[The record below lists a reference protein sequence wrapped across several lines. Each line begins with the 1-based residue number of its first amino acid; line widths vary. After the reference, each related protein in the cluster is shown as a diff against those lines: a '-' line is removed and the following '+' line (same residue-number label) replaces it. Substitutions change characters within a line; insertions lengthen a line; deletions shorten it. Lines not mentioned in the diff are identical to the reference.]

1 MTDNEKKDWGN
12 MRFRPLSRRSPGQ
25 HEDSDSRFATA
36 IVIFLLVA
44 LAYPWYAYWV
54 QSRLMARDLEQ
65 AASELD
71 RQVRATAGEVE
82 HLPQVQ
88 TASSRADLQ
97 QQRVNRVRI
106 VGATLG
112 NGSPMVIAEMH
123 GAGLAESSPTI
134 CRQAAEWLGRPLD
147 GMALRVQ
154 RGQAGRG
161 TIRMGTIR
169 C

>member
-1 MTDNEKKDWGN
+1 MPDNEKKNWGN
-12 MRFRPLSRRSPGQ
+12 IRFRPRSRLPGQ
-25 HEDSDSRFATA
+25 HEDDFDSRFATA

-44 LAYPWYAYWV
+44 LAHPWYAYWV
-54 QSRLMARDLEQ
+54 QTRLMARDLER
-65 AASELD
+65 AASELA
-71 RQVRATAGEVE
+71 RPVRAAAGEAE
-82 HLPQVQ
+82 KLPQIR
-88 TASSRADLQ
+88 TASHRADLQ

-112 NGSPMVIAEMH
+112 SGSPMVIVELG

-147 GMALRVQ
+147 GMSLRVQ
-154 RGQAGRG
+154 RGQAGRSA
-161 TIRMGTIR
+161 IRVGTIR